1 MSTLMPSPG
10 PAPASRRVA
19 GTETPLFS
27 IITPM
32 YNVADVVGSAIRSAQ
47 AQTLGDFELIALD
60 DGSTDGS
67 ADLVREIGHGD
78 PRIRVEAQPNAG
90 ANAARNRAMA
100 MARGRYITFLDSD
113 DLKLP
118 TYLETVHAA
127 LEANPTAGLAFT
139 DSYILDDATRRFY
152 RRTFIEAC
160 GPYDPPPRDRV
171 EFLEKLLEI
180 CFIPFSATTLR
191 RSVIEEIGGFDA
203 RLAGT
208 DDYELWLRVLA
219 RGHGA
224 VRAPGTLAVMRRR
237 TGQIS
242 GDLPTMW
249 RNLRQAYLLVAEE
262 FEVPESVRL
271 RARRRADQLIPAI
284 ADAERRAAQ
293 YERMGTGGRTL
304 RSLWDLRMKVTWVRS
319 WRVRPPEDIAAVF
332 PDLRRH

>member
-1 MSTLMPSPG
+1 MPSPG
-10 PAPASRRVA
+10 PAPASREVA
-19 GTETPLFS
+19 GTESPLFS

-47 AQTLGDFELIALD
+47 AQTLGDFELIAMD
-60 DGSTDGS
+60 DGLTDGS
-67 ADLVREIGHGD
+67 ADLVRELGHGD

-127 LEANPTAGLAFT
+127 LEANPNAGLAFT
-139 DSYILDDATRRFY
+139 DAYVLDDGTRRIY
-152 RRTFIEAC
+152 RRTFMEAA
-160 GPYDPPPRDRV
+160 GPYDPPPRERV
-171 EFLEKLLEI
+171 EFMEKLLET

-191 RSVIEEIGGFDA
+191 RSVIEEIGGFDP

-219 RGHGA
+219 RGYGA

-237 TGQIS
+237 AGQIS
-242 GDLPTMW
+242 GDLPVMW

-262 FEVPESVRL
+262 FEIPESVRL
-271 RARRRADQLIPAI
+271 RARRRADQLLPAI
-284 ADAERRAAQ
+284 AEAERRAA
-293 YERMGTGGRTL
+293 ESRDMGAGGRAL
-304 RSLWDLRMKVTWVRS
+304 RAVWSLRMKLTWVRH
-319 WRVRPPEDIAAVF
+319 WRVRPPEEIAAVF
-332 PDLRRH
+332 PDLHRR

>member
-1 MSTLMPSPG
+1 MSTVMPSPG
-10 PAPASRRVA
+10 PAPASRKVA
-19 GTETPLFS
+19 GMESPLFS

-60 DGSTDGS
+60 DGSSDGS
-67 ADLVREIGHGD
+67 AELVRELGHDD

-127 LEANPTAGLAFT
+127 LEANPNAGLAFT
-139 DSYILDDATRRFY
+139 DAYILDDATRRIH
-152 RRTFIEAC
+152 RRTFMEAA

-171 EFLEKLLEI
+171 EFLEKLLET

-191 RSVIEEIGGFDA
+191 RSVIEEIGGFDP

-219 RGHGA
+219 RGSGA

-237 TGQIS
+237 AGQIS
-242 GDLPTMW
+242 GDLPVMW
-249 RNLRQAYLLVAEE
+249 RNLRQAYLLVADE
-262 FEVPESVRL
+262 FDIPESVRL
-271 RARRRADQLIPAI
+271 RARSRADQLLPAI
-284 ADAERRAAQ
+284 AEAERRAAE
-293 YERMGTGGRTL
+293 YRDMGPGGRAL
-304 RSLWDLRMKVTWVRS
+304 LAVWSLRMKVTWVRH
-319 WRVRPPEDIAAVF
+319 WRVGLPEDVAAVF
-332 PDLRRH
+332 PDLRRR

>member
-1 MSTLMPSPG
+1 M
-10 PAPASRRVA
+10 
-19 GTETPLFS
+19 
-27 IITPM
+27 
-32 YNVADVVGSAIRSAQ
+32 
-47 AQTLGDFELIALD
+47 
-60 DGSTDGS
+60 
-67 ADLVREIGHGD
+67 
-78 PRIRVEAQPNAG
+78 EAQPNAG

-127 LEANPTAGLAFT
+127 LEASPNAGLAFT
-139 DSYILDDATRRFY
+139 DAYVLDDGTRRIY
-152 RRTFIEAC
+152 RRTFMEAA

-171 EFLEKLLEI
+171 EFMEKLLET

-219 RGHGA
+219 RGYGA

-242 GDLPTMW
+242 GDLPVMW

-262 FEVPESVRL
+262 FDIPESVRL
-271 RARRRADQLIPAI
+271 RARRRADQLLPAI
-284 ADAERRAAQ
+284 ADAERRAA
-293 YERMGTGGRTL
+293 ESRDMGAAGRAL
-304 RSLWDLRMKVTWVRS
+304 RSVWSLRMKLTWVRH

-332 PDLRRH
+332 PDLRRR